1 MKQLSP
7 LDTSSTNPLLHY
19 LQWVPSGDAF
29 LISSVPAL
37 ESSLLPHF
45 FRHSRFASLIR
56 QLNFYEF
63 RKINRE
69 RSFWIYSHPMFH
81 RDKPADLKRLRRRTC
96 PGVDGRTLARKR
108 RRLPSGAFAPGRDL
122 EDEQDDGDDVVALN
136 ESDDKVAIGA
146 STASVV
152 SESSPPQ
159 PQCIDPDL
167 GVTLDLDP
175 DPPIRRLSYLLP
187 DQPFSLPPPLSPLPR
202 APTPPPP
209 PTCSPA
215 QGSALLP
222 SLLRVLPPSAAAL
235 AVYCLS
241 APVGVP
247 FDPAR
252 LEAGGELEQA
262 GRAYAAY
269 RAALRPAEPAGR
281 RYQEFPAFAA
291 NELERCIA
299 LIDGPPGICLDGWLK
314 GMVRAAARTWWE
326 AAKS

>member
-1 MKQLSP
+1 MSVK
-7 LDTSSTNPLLHY
+7 TNNFVNKLYAMVNEGDPAVIS
-19 LQWVPSGDAF
+19 WVPSGDAF

-69 RSFWIYSHPMFH
+69 RSFWIYSHPLFH

-175 DPPIRRLSYLLP
+175 DPPIRR
-187 DQPFSLPPPLSPLPR
+187 
-202 APTPPPP
+202 
-209 PTCSPA
+209 
-215 QGSALLP
+215 SALLP